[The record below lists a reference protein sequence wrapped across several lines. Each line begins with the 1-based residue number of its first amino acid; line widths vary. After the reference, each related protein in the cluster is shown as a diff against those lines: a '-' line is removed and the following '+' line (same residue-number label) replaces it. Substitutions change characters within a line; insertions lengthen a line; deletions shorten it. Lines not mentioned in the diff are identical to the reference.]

1 MVIVKSWFL
10 WNIPFIEYSHCNSQE
25 QFLNKTLSQYLVK
38 NPSEVGTSTQ
48 VYIYKISKYFKTTK
62 MIGIT
67 WSRGGVK
74 EKFETYPSG
83 FEKFLLEFICRVLKG
98 KLLASDVIDRWAVLQ
113 LQEEVIFKSDLSGFF
128 LVLEINVNRQLKP
141 CVALLL
147 YRIRGFGQNW
157 NIWYLVFHQV
167 NQRIKLLYN
176 LHQVFH
182 ASVQI

>member
-25 QFLNKTLSQYLVK
+25 QFLNKTLS
-38 NPSEVGTSTQ
+38 Q

-128 LVLEINVNRQLKP
+128 LVLEINVNWQLKP

-157 NIWYLVFHQV
+157 NIWYLVCHQV

>member
-1 MVIVKSWFL
+1 MESHEVK
-10 WNIPFIEYSHCNSQE
+10 
-25 QFLNKTLSQYLVK
+25 
-38 NPSEVGTSTQ
+38 
-48 VYIYKISKYFKTTK
+48 
-62 MIGIT
+62 
-67 WSRGGVK
+67 GGVK

-157 NIWYLVFHQV
+157 NIWYLVCHQV

-182 ASVQI
+182 ASVQIEKHRDHVNGNVYF